1 MKNNYTKFKTVFF
14 LVSLLISSLAFSQV
28 GIGTTTP
35 HVSAMLDIQSDSTGV
50 LIPRMTTTQR
60 DNIATPAVGLQIYNT
75 TNNTLDI
82 NSGGTWKSLSTSSS
96 NLVYVSALSD
106 LPTPVGTTINLDATK
121 MYVFS
126 GIVNV
131 SPNYLVI
138 NGAGLRG
145 TDPQK
150 DGIMSSVSGAVLRST
165 DTNVF
170 MENIT
175 VIPFGSNTQSF
186 DFSDSTGLKFCN
198 LFSGCSV
205 VEISPSSGV
214 GQVSGFKA
222 ITIIQNYWKVTDGIK
237 VTGTI
242 GKFTTSYCFINDVTS
257 GSGVEFLSGLTI
269 DDIDMAN
276 NYFNYSGQIGIKVD
290 AGATIDRGILTSN
303 MFRNVGAPIS
313 GFTSYSY
320 GWSMKQN
327 TNIPDSRAFSFIYF
341 NANTTST
348 SLPTLGAYYKIA
360 GTTTVIN
367 EKRFVTSNN
376 RIQYIGKDPLVGKIS
391 VILSAKAPANNSDF
405 SIGIAKNGFVISAPI
420 ASMAPSTNNQ
430 SFQINLNTEVD
441 LVNGDY
447 IEVGLTKNNNNTNS
461 LIVDELQF
469 RVSE

>member
-1 MKNNYTKFKTVFF
+1 M
-14 LVSLLISSLAFSQV
+14 ISSFAFSQV

-50 LIPRMTTTQR
+50 LIPRMSTTQR

-106 LPTPVGTTINLDATK
+106 LPTPVGTTITLDSTK

-175 VIPFGSNTQSF
+175 VIPFGSNTQAF
-186 DFSDSTGLKFCN
+186 DFSDSTGVKFCN

-205 VEISPSSGV
+205 VEISPSLGV

-237 VTGTI
+237 VTGNV
-242 GKFTTSYCFINDVTS
+242 GKFTTSYCFINDVNS

-303 MFRNVGAPIS
+303 MFRNVSAPIS

-376 RIQYIGKDPLVGKIS
+376 RI
-391 VILSAKAPANNSDF
+391 
-405 SIGIAKNGFVISAPI
+405 
-420 ASMAPSTNNQ
+420 
-430 SFQINLNTEVD
+430 
-441 LVNGDY
+441 
-447 IEVGLTKNNNNTNS
+447 
-461 LIVDELQF
+461 
-469 RVSE
+469 